1 MFRFTIRDIF
11 WLTILVGVTVSWA
24 LDRNKLTGAMRDM
37 SKQQE
42 IERRFSRLRDG
53 EMKGIAVMD
62 FSP

>member
-1 MFRFTIRDIF
+1 
-11 WLTILVGVTVSWA
+11 
-24 LDRNKLTGAMRDM
+24 M